1 MPRWKP
7 HLMRSVSR
15 SSWSSR
21 APRAPRVDRAVTVVA
36 VGILQRRGNLFA
48 RTYWHA
54 DFVLRCHAV
63 TTPLRHVGACKHG
76 HRNGAAD
83 RYLDVRARLR
93 AEPMGFGAKPF
104 SARRPAGRC
113 LGTAPRVTGFNRA
126 TARQRRA
133 EPASSDWKDRGEG
146 AMARAFRASAGSRAS
161 PTRVRLRFGAGWCGT
176 RSRALQARPS

>member
-21 APRAPRVDRAVTVVA
+21 APRAPRVHRAATIVA

-54 DFVLRCHAV
+54 DFVLPCRAV

-104 SARRPAGRC
+104 PARQPAGRC
-113 LGTAPRVTGFNRA
+113 LGTAPRVTGFKRA
-126 TARQRRA
+126 TARRA
-133 EPASSDWKDRGEG
+133 API
-146 AMARAFRASAGSRAS
+146 RA
-161 PTRVRLRFGAGWCGT
+161 RLRFGAGSRGT
-176 RSRALQARPS
+176 RFRALQARPSARET